1 MIHQYGSLLV
11 GVIAALAVFAI
22 VYGATHRRSKPVD
35 ILDFRLSAYDDLGRG
50 PLTLDEIEMS
60 QPFSDRFVRPFLDK
74 IGARVA
80 RMQPKEQAEKLQ
92 VMIDLAGRPLGMNA
106 ASFTALRISLAVI
119 LAIVFAVLAL
129 VLDFMLLAGLGV
141 GAIAGYL
148 GPQIYLSRTVKS
160 RQKEIALALPN
171 SLDLL
176 CISVEAGLGFDAAL
190 TRVVEKFD
198 NALSR
203 EFALALN
210 EIRLGKARQE
220 ALRDMGKR
228 SGVPDL
234 NAFIQ
239 ALIQSDELGVGVSK
253 VLRIQSDEL
262 RRRRRQKAEA
272 KAQQASLKMLF
283 PMVGCIFPSLF
294 VILLGPA
301 AVSLIFHVK

>member
-1 MIHQYGSLLV
+1 MSPEALVV
-11 GVIAALAVFAI
+11 GVFAAVAIFLVVVGFSTRRAAPVDLLDARLAVYEAPEDN
-22 VYGATHRRSKPVD
+22 SK
-35 ILDFRLSAYDDLGRG
+35 
-50 PLTLDEIEMS
+50 TLAEIELS
-60 QPFSDRFVRPFLDK
+60 QPFADRFIKPFLDRM
-74 IGARVA
+74 GRRVA
-80 RMQPKEQAEKLQ
+80 ALQPKDQARKLQ
-92 VMIDLAGRPLGMNA
+92 IMIDLAGRPLGINA
-106 ASFTALRISLAVI
+106 ASLVAVQITLAVVLGI
-119 LAIVFAVLAL
+119 AFLGLAALLNFPPLLGLVFGLIV
-129 VLDFMLLAGLGV
+129 
-141 GAIAGYL
+141 GYI
-148 GPQIYLSRTVKS
+148 GPQYYLKRIVTA
-160 RQKEIALALPN
+160 RQKEITLALPN

-203 EFALALN
+203 EFAFVLN
-210 EIRLGKARQE
+210 EIRLGRPRQE
-220 ALRDMGKR
+220 ALEELGHR
-228 SGVPDL
+228 SGVQEL

-239 ALIQSDELGVGVSK
+239 ALVQSDQLGVGIAR

-301 AVSLIFHVK
+301 AVHLLFHVG

>member
-1 MIHQYGSLLV
+1 
-11 GVIAALAVFAI
+11 GVV
-22 VYGATHRRSKPVD
+22 
-35 ILDFRLSAYDDLGRG
+35 
-50 PLTLDEIEMS
+50 
-60 QPFSDRFVRPFLDK
+60 
-74 IGARVA
+74 
-80 RMQPKEQAEKLQ
+80 
-92 VMIDLAGRPLGMNA
+92 
-106 ASFTALRISLAVI
+106 
-119 LAIVFAVLAL
+119 
-129 VLDFMLLAGLGV
+129 
-141 GAIAGYL
+141 AGYI
-148 GPQIYLSRTVKS
+148 GPQYYLKRIVKA
-160 RQKEIALALPN
+160 RQKEISLALPN

-203 EFALALN
+203 EFSFVLN
-210 EIRLGKARQE
+210 EIRLGRPRQE
-220 ALRDMGKR
+220 AMQELGKR
-228 SGVPDL
+228 SGVPEL

-239 ALIQSDELGVGVSK
+239 ALIQSDQLGVGIAK

-301 AVSLIFHVK
+301 AVHLLFHVN